1 MIPLAIASIT
11 LKEALR
17 DKLLHVA
24 ALFGALLIG
33 FTLLLGGLSAGADLK
48 IIQDFGL
55 GTINALLVLLAVFLG
70 SRLISRDLEQR
81 IVYTLL
87 SKPITR
93 GQFLTGKFLGS
104 SAALWCLL
112 ALLGLLFYGLMALIT
127 RRFEPIYLGPLV
139 LFGLEA
145 MVMLG
150 LTMLFTTMTSPMLSI
165 LYALGFYVLGHG
177 SEIIKQFGEKADP
190 VAKAVSTMI
199 YYGLPNLE
207 TFNLKNQVVYGETF
221 ALGQWLWAI
230 AYGACLIV
238 VLLTL
243 ANLIFAR
250 KELP

>member
-1 MIPLAIASIT
+1 MTPLAIARVT

-24 ALFGALLIG
+24 ALFGALMIG
-33 FTLLLGGLSAGADLK
+33 FTLLIGSLSAGEDLK

-55 GTINALLVLLAVFLG
+55 GTINALLILLAIFQG

-93 GQFLTGKFLGS
+93 SHFLIGKFLGC
-104 SAALWCLL
+104 SAALWL
-112 ALLGLLFYGLMALIT
+112 LLGVLSALFYALMALVT
-127 RRFEPIYLGPLV
+127 RRFELIYLGPLA
-139 LFGLEA
+139 LFGIEC

-150 LTMLFTTMTSPMLSI
+150 LTMLFTTLTSPMLSI
-165 LYALGFYVLGHG
+165 LYSLGFFALGHASTL
-177 SEIIKQFGEKADP
+177 IKQFGEKADP
-190 VAKAVSTMI
+190 VAKAFSLVI

-207 TFNLKNQVVYGETF
+207 TFNLKNQVVYGETL
-221 ALGQWLWAI
+221 ALGQWAWAL

-238 VLLTL
+238 VLLML
-243 ANLIFAR
+243 ADLAFKR